1 MPDEKSTRLYEIR
14 LVDEGKTLI
23 YATAAAT
30 ETAAADYGRKKMLTH
45 SCDSAELW
53 CGMRLLR
60 RL

>member
-1 MPDEKSTRLYEIR
+1 MPDDETTRLYEIR
-14 LVDEGKTLI
+14 LIEDGKTMI
-23 YATAAAT
+23 FATAAAT
-30 ETAAADYGRKKMLTH
+30 EKDAAEYAQQKMLTH